1 MATIPGRYGC
11 GFLTRNLE
19 IEHIL
24 DDYQSVD
31 KQNEVFSFH
40 SGMGYMVGANFYFYI
55 TLYRYI
61 KYYHFGEMGKVYG
74 SLPFIKK
81 SFDINIR

>member
-40 SGMGYMVGANFYFYI
+40 SGMGYMVGANF
-55 TLYRYI
+55 
-61 KYYHFGEMGKVYG
+61 
-74 SLPFIKK
+74 
-81 SFDINIR
+81 SF

>member
-24 DDYQSVD
+24 DYYQSVD
-31 KQNEVFSFH
+31 IFYIDILFH
-40 SGMGYMVGANFYFYI
+40 SGIG
-55 TLYRYI
+55 
-61 KYYHFGEMGKVYG
+61 
-74 SLPFIKK
+74 
-81 SFDINIR
+81 